1 MRFRKVDRYLLLL
14 AALFALAVVRRWS
27 LPGEVVLPEIYRA
40 TIHQPLLVPAARALE
55 DPALEA
61 ARLRTELDAANDS
74 IARLKQQLTD
84 RDELGRYFETI
95 EWKVPPKAIP
105 AWVLSVEADVYRR
118 FFDIDRGQ
126 IHGIQIGMPVVSGK
140 ALVGRVHS
148 VGRKYA
154 TVRRVDDAGFR
165 IEVAVRAGEESVP
178 GVASGD
184 GDGGLILRF
193 TPDTR
198 FFEPGEPVFSSSYD
212 AQIPHGLLVGYVQEV
227 DDHDRDRV
235 ERVTL
240 RPGIALGQLAQ
251 VWVLPYERPR
261 GRSR

>member
-1 MRFRKVDRYLLLL
+1 M
-14 AALFALAVVRRWS
+14 
-27 LPGEVVLPEIYRA
+27 
-40 TIHQPLLVPAARALE
+40 VPAARALE

-61 ARLRTELDAANDS
+61 ARLQTELDAANDT

-84 RDELGRYFETI
+84 RNDLGRFFETI
-95 EWKVPPKAIP
+95 EWRAPPRAIP
-105 AWVLSVEADVYRR
+105 AWVQGVEADVYRR

-126 IHGIQIGMPVVSGK
+126 SHGIRVGMPVVSGK
-140 ALVGRVHS
+140 ALVGRVHF

-165 IEVAVRAGEESVP
+165 IEVELRAEKESIP

-184 GDGGLILRF
+184 GVGGLILRF

-198 FFEPGEPVFSSSYD
+198 YLESGVPVFTSSYD
-212 AQIPHGLLVGYVQEV
+212 RQIPHGHLVGYVKEV
-227 DDHDRDRV
+227 DEHDRDRV

-240 RPGIALGQLAQ
+240 RPGIALGRLAQ
-251 VWVLPYERPR
+251 VWVIPIERPR
-261 GRSR
+261 QRR

>member
-14 AALFALAVVRRWS
+14 AALFALAIVRRWS
-27 LPGEVVLPEIYRA
+27 FPGEVVLPEIYRA

-61 ARLRTELDAANDS
+61 ARLQTELDAANDT
-74 IARLKQQLTD
+74 IARIRQQLTD
-84 RDELGRYFETI
+84 RDELGRYFEAI
-95 EWKVPPKAIP
+95 EWKVPPRAIP
-105 AWVLSVEADVYRR
+105 AWLQGMEADVYRR
-118 FFDIDRGQ
+118 YFDIDRGQ
-126 IHGIQIGMPVVSGK
+126 IHGIVAGMPVVSGK

-148 VGRKYA
+148 VDRRYS
-154 TVRRVDDAGFR
+154 TVRRIDDAGFR
-165 IEVAVRAGEESVP
+165 IEVAVRVGEERVP

-198 FFEPGEPVFSSSYD
+198 HFEPGVPVFSSSYD

-240 RPGIALGQLAQ
+240 RPGIALGQLSQ
-251 VWVLPYERPR
+251 VWVLPYKPRP
-261 GRSR
+261 GRQR